1 MHRKD
6 REILELFQKEIQT
19 NSPIKDVIREEK
31 YEHSILNINSRYL
44 VNTLKDK
51 HSLFANK
58 SMTMH
63 SNVIKNIPEKY
74 IYHFLRGYFDGDGNI
89 TYGVK
94 YSSGTKYLVQIIG
107 TQDFLENTF
116 DKYFETNCFLY
127 KYKTC
132 NMFCWKISKK
142 SQVDNFINLLYKDS
156 NIYLKRK
163 YKVLM

>member
-1 MHRKD
+1 M
-6 REILELFQKEIQT
+6 
-19 NSPIKDVIREEK
+19 
-31 YEHSILNINSRYL
+31 
-44 VNTLKDK
+44 
-51 HSLFANK
+51 FANK
-58 SMTMH
+58 SMTMN

-116 DKYFETNCFLY
+116 DKYFETNCSLY

-142 SQVDNFINLLYKDS
+142 SQVDNFINLLYRDS